1 MKAIII
7 ILLFGITIS
16 YDAKAAT
23 NYARRY
29 CSSYNIRY
37 YNWSE
42 KGEDAFF
49 VSQCLVA
56 GGQDL
61 KGCPGRDN
69 YGLIPSVSGL
79 KRCLILKGW
88 KSSSSKPVNFKE
100 GYPIFAKS
108 YNHAMIATG
117 FNGDNII
124 YCAHRND
131 RCDAVL
137 NSKSVEYY
145 YI

>member
-7 ILLFGITIS
+7 ILLFGITLS

-29 CSSYNIRY
+29 CSGYNHHY
-37 YNWSE
+37 YNYYE

-56 GGQDL
+56 GGQDFT
-61 KGCPGRDN
+61 GCVGRDN

-108 YNHAMIATG
+108 YIHEMIATG
-117 FNGDNII
+117 FDGNYII
-124 YCAHRND
+124 FCAHVND
-131 RCDAVL
+131 RCNARI
-137 NSKSVEYY
+137 NAKSVEYFY
-145 YI
+145 L